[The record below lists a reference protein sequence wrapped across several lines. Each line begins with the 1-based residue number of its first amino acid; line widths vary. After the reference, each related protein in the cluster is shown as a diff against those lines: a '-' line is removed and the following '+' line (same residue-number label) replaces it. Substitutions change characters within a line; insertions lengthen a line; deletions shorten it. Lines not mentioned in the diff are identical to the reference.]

1 MIRTSTFRATL
12 LLALFAIGA
21 ACAPADHRGVYVG
34 YVEAEYIYVAAPQAG
49 WLQSVEVREG
59 DIVSD
64 GDLLFSLDQD
74 QQRAVYAE
82 AAGRA
87 EQAAA
92 QARDIAT
99 GARSDEVAQLEAQL
113 AEANARYAQAK
124 SEKNR
129 WLPLV
134 KEGNASEA
142 KGDQVTADFNAALA
156 RVKAANEAIAVA
168 KLAGRDAAREAAAAA
183 SASAIAA
190 LDQAEWT
197 LDQRMVHAKT
207 RGRVE
212 EIFQRKGEFIRAGS
226 PVAAIL
232 PPGNLKIRFF
242 IPQAELIGVSVG
254 DKVEIAADGADR
266 RLDAVISHIASEA
279 EFTPPVIYSAGSREK
294 LVFLV
299 EARLT
304 HGDILRPGLPVD
316 VFLP

>member
-1 MIRTSTFRATL
+1 MIGTPILRASL
-12 LLALFAIGA
+12 PLVLAGLAA
-21 ACAPADHRGVYVG
+21 ACTPVDQHGAYVG
-34 YVEAEYIYVAAPQAG
+34 YVEAEYVYVAAPQAG
-49 WLQSVEVREG
+49 WLQSVDVREG

-64 GDLLFSLDQD
+64 GDLLFALDQG
-74 QQRAVYAE
+74 QQRALYAE

-99 GARSDEVAQLEAQL
+99 GARSDEIAQLEAQL
-113 AEANARYAQAK
+113 AEAKARRTQAK
-124 SEKNR
+124 SEQDR

-142 KGDQVTADFNAALA
+142 KGDQVTADFNAAIA
-156 RVKAANEAIAVA
+156 RVKAATEAIAVA

-197 LDQRMVHAKT
+197 LDQRMVHAQAS
-207 RGRVE
+207 GRVE

-242 IPQAELIGVSVG
+242 IPQAELTGLNVG
-254 DKVEIAADGADR
+254 DKVEIAPDGSDTRIEAT
-266 RLDAVISHIASEA
+266 ISHIASEA

-299 EARLT
+299 EARLAQ
-304 HGDILRPGLPVD
+304 GDSLRPGLPVD
-316 VFLP
+316 VYLP